1 MAFFFLSVIFNGHH
15 SGNAC
20 DLINKGR
27 KKKRKEKETEI
38 MRGKR
43 GEKVQTREKKKNKDG
58 RKLHP
63 SAALQGLIDSRDC
76 EQGTT
81 ALSTHDP
88 CG

>member
-1 MAFFFLSVIFNGHH
+1 MHERMQAAGGCKIRLGISFGLFFLSVIFNGHH

-43 GEKVQTREKKKNKDG
+43 GEKVRTREKK
-58 RKLHP
+58 
-63 SAALQGLIDSRDC
+63 QGWSQVTPVSRLARIDR
-76 EQGTT
+76 
-81 ALSTHDP
+81 
-88 CG
+88 